1 MGWWDGLMGEAM
13 GSEEMADGKGDPFPV
28 FGQAAAFVGSAG
40 VGVLV
45 EEKEGDGF
53 RAEIEQ
59 AGPAGVV
66 SVGGVDGGTGIEQ

>member
-1 MGWWDGLMGEAM
+1 MGEAE
-13 GSEEMADGKGDPFPV
+13 GSEEIADGNGDLFPV
-28 FGQAAAFVGSAG
+28 FGQDAAFVGSAG

-66 SVGGVDGGTGIEQ
+66 SVGGVYGGTGIEQ